1 MRRAFIFTSLL
12 LTLLLSGC
20 SITDFL
26 GFGGQK
32 NVPPLPPVGVYKSTN
47 RGDSW
52 VPKNYVLPPTPNE
65 HPTLNDKNVISFIID
80 PTDSRTLYLGSQGS
94 GLYYSYDNAE
104 SWWASGPIRQGD
116 INAVAVP
123 NDATIRCTIYLASA
137 NRILKT
143 TDCGRSWDQQY
154 YDTRLKEQVLTLAVN
169 RENFSIIYAG
179 MTTGDVLK
187 SNDAGKSWER
197 VVSLKGKVTRLVAHT
212 TKASTLYLILEGHG
226 LWKSE
231 DSGATWQDMSEGLK
245 QFSGAMTIRD
255 LVVDPT
261 RPDTVIAASQYGLV
275 RTTDGGVTWS
285 ALPLL
290 TPPSSANISAVAL
303 NPNNPSE
310 LYYTT
315 DTTLY
320 RSSDAGETWETR
332 TLPVSGVKSII
343 RIDPAV
349 KTSTTLYLGVARTGK
364 K

>member
-1 MRRAFIFTSLL
+1 MRRTLIFAALP

-32 NVPPLPPVGVYKSTN
+32 NTPPPPPVGVYKSAD
-47 RGDSW
+47 RGDKW
-52 VPKNYVLPPTPNE
+52 VTKNYVLPPTPSE
-65 HPTLNDKNVISFIID
+65 RPTLNDKNVLTIMID
-80 PTDSRTLYLGSQGS
+80 PTDSRTLYLGSQGN
-94 GLYYSYDNAE
+94 GLYFSYDKGE

-123 NDATIRCTIYLASA
+123 YAATLRCTIYLASA

-143 TDCGRSWDQQY
+143 TDCGRAWEQQY
-154 YDTRLKEQVLTLAVN
+154 YDTRLKEKVLTLAVN
-169 RENFSIIYAG
+169 LENPSIIYAG

-197 VVSLKGKVTRLVAHT
+197 IVSLKGKVTRIVPHT
-212 TKASTLYLILEGHG
+212 LKASTLYLTVEGRG
-226 LWKSE
+226 LWKTE
-231 DSGATWQDMSEGLK
+231 DNGAAWLDMSEGLK

-261 RPDTVIAASQYGLV
+261 RPDTVITASQYGLV
-275 RTTDGGVTWS
+275 RTTDGGATWS

-332 TLPVSGVKSII
+332 TLPVSGVKTVLL
-343 RIDPAV
+343 IDPEV
-349 KTSTTLYLGVARTGK
+349 KAPTALYLGVMRTGK